1 MLSFVSFD
9 RSADRDGL
17 RALLPAGLDSPLL
30 SRLTT
35 SLYSL
40 SGGAALLPWFAVS
53 LGESLLFPDSKHA
66 ILVRMYNRHRPS
78 SPFAF
83 RVVVVVPRSYVRLFI
98 PSFSFVHSFRSFVR
112 SFGSR
117 SFACSVCYTTKACSP
132 GHTTIRLLY
141 TSYTA
146 TNTVVSPTSHDH
158 QSSRIANTTAH
169 RFSAQ
174 FRPAR
179 CTAEIISTA
188 AFTEPDSA
196 CLMLELRF
204 AEIGKFNDAAAATSA
219 HPWHPGDFA
228 LSHLAANTHIAPAYS
243 LLSTRVHTYVRAY
256 VGQLNDQCFA
266 RVRNYSPPPSSR
278 SPLAPPCL

>member
-1 MLSFVSFD
+1 MFRSIGRPIEMVFAHSYQLDWVPLSCPVLPPACIPSLEAQLFYRGSPSVSASRFCFQTRSTRSSFACITGTDHHLRSRSVSSWSFPVRTFVYSF
-9 RSADRDGL
+9 
-17 RALLPAGLDSPLL
+17 LL
-30 SRLTT
+30 SR
-35 SLYSL
+35 
-40 SGGAALLPWFAVS
+40 
-53 LGESLLFPDSKHA
+53 
-66 ILVRMYNRHRPS
+66 S
-78 SPFAF
+78 SI
-83 RVVVVVPRSYVRLFI
+83 R
-98 PSFSFVHSFRSFVR
+98 FVRSFVR

-158 QSSRIANTTAH
+158 QSSRIANTTTH
-169 RFSAQ
+169 RFPAQ

-219 HPWHPGDFA
+219 HRWHP
-228 LSHLAANTHIAPAYS
+228 
-243 LLSTRVHTYVRAY
+243 
-256 VGQLNDQCFA
+256 
-266 RVRNYSPPPSSR
+266 
-278 SPLAPPCL
+278 